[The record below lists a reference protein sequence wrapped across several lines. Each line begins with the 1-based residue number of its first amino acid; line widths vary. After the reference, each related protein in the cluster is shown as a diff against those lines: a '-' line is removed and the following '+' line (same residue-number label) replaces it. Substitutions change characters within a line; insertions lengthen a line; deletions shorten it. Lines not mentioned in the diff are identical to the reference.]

1 MKLTQLHTAAL
12 IALGIVSQ
20 ASAIDYVYITGSTA
34 ARNAAYDTLNSTNV
48 FDALPVIITQGNAT
62 AKKCTYMTFKGT
74 IGGTTNY
81 IKCDWSGSEG
91 GIQDLAIGST
101 QPFLDDTATSGT
113 TSSGPFV
120 NSTVDLAFAD
130 NDKAYSRNPTAA
142 ITGTKVCVIP
152 FAFVKEKGSATNLV
166 NVTDQQVRKA
176 LTGGVKTALIT
187 GNTNDLGYTY
197 VSGRDNLSG
206 TRVNAF
212 GVTGFGIFTTP
223 SQIEVNSSGAMI
235 DVDASGSYAGDW
247 GYPSGGTLATQ
258 MGYDLS
264 ASSDSIVGSGK
275 FSVIGYLGRSDAST
289 GVSNGGTELSYNG
302 VFESTA
308 SVIEGQYNFWG
319 NEYVYRKNSPTSQAT
334 TVYNKL
340 VAVTGVNKASD
351 GLTTIDLGLMHAT
364 RNGPTS
370 DPFHN

>member
-1 MKLTQLHTAAL
+1 MKTNQLHTAVL
-12 IALGIVSQ
+12 IALGIVAQ
-20 ASAIDYVYITGSTA
+20 ASAVDYVYITGSTA

-48 FDALPVIITQGNAT
+48 FDALPVITTQGNAT
-62 AKKCTYMTFKGT
+62 AKKCTYMTFKGK
-74 IGGTTNY
+74 IGGTDTY
-81 IKCDWSGSEG
+81 IKCYWSGSEA
-91 GIQDLAIGST
+91 GIADLVSGT
-101 QPFLDDTATSGT
+101 ETFLDDAAT
-113 TSSGPFV
+113 TSSTSPGPTV
-120 NSTVDLAFAD
+120 TSAVDLAFAD

-152 FAFVKEKGSATNLV
+152 FAFVREKGSSTNLV

-197 VSGRDNLSG
+197 VTGRDNSSG

-212 GVTGFGIFTTP
+212 AVTGFGIFTTP
-223 SQIEVNSSGAMI
+223 SQIEVNSSGSMI

-247 GYPSGGTLATQ
+247 GYSSGGTVATQ

-264 ASSDSIVGSGK
+264 ASVDSIVGSGK
-275 FSVIGYLGRSDAST
+275 FSVIGYLGRSDANT
-289 GVSNGGTELSYNG
+289 AVSNGGVELTYNG
-302 VFESTA
+302 VMESPA

-319 NEYVYRKNSPTSQAT
+319 NEYVYRKNSPTTQAT

-351 GLTTIDLGLMHAT
+351 GTTTIDLGLMHAT